1 MVLQIKHA
9 GWILFNDPSSRFPV
23 LARHGLVRSAN
34 VSPVN
39 GLLIAVLLCLA
50 APQAANGQQ
59 PAPRESGNAAQGALS
74 LPGGAAPGVLLESAY
89 PAGLNPEAHPDAGAG
104 PVDRAEVESAADSG
118 AGAQTASPVKHS
130 MERELAIEG
139 QGCIGHWHIF
149 GYSWWS
155 ELYTG
160 GIEYDRNT
168 WGTLLKAQMDWSMEV
183 LPVAILV
190 QPTKTDVFGDPRSK
204 TKFVNPGVGVYPVG
218 LRMKWRPDKGF
229 EPYFII
235 KGGMLLFANKA
246 LATDAAYE
254 NFSLI
259 IGVGM
264 QRRLTRR
271 IDMRVGF
278 EDLHFSNAF
287 VVPANPGLDVM
298 AYNGGIVYRLG
309 K

>member
-1 MVLQIKHA
+1 MS
-9 GWILFNDPSSRFPV
+9 NDPSNRFPV
-23 LARHGLVRSAN
+23 FARHGLARSAN

-39 GLLIAVLLCLA
+39 GLLIAVLLCPA
-50 APQAANGQQ
+50 AHQAAHGQQ
-59 PAPRESGNAAQGALS
+59 PAPQKSGNAAQGALS
-74 LPGGAAPGVLLESAY
+74 LSGGAAPGALLESAY
-89 PAGLNPEAHPDAGAG
+89 AAGLNPEADSDAG
-104 PVDRAEVESAADSG
+104 PVERAGVESPADSG
-118 AGAQTASPVKHS
+118 AGGQTASPVKHP
-130 MERELAIEG
+130 MERELVTEG
-139 QGCIGHWHIF
+139 QGSIGHWHIF

-160 GIEYDRNT
+160 GIEFDRNT
-168 WGTLLKAQMDWSMEV
+168 WGTFLKAHMDWSMEV
-183 LPVAILV
+183 VPVAILV
-190 QPTKTDVFGDPRSK
+190 QPTKTDVFGDPQSK
-204 TKFVNPGVGVYPVG
+204 TKFVNPGVGVYPIG

-229 EPYFII
+229 EPYFIV
-235 KGGMLLFANKA
+235 KGGLLLFADKA
-246 LATDAAYE
+246 LASDAAYE

-271 IDMRVGF
+271 LAVRVGF

-309 K
+309 R

>member
-1 MVLQIKHA
+1 MA
-9 GWILFNDPSSRFPV
+9 
-23 LARHGLVRSAN
+23 A
-34 VSPVN
+34 
-39 GLLIAVLLCLA
+39 LLCLA
-50 APQAANGQQ
+50 APQVAHGQ
-59 PAPRESGNAAQGALS
+59 PAPQESGNAAQGALS
-74 LPGGAAPGVLLESAY
+74 LSGSAAHGALLESAY
-89 PAGLNPEAHPDAGAG
+89 PAGMNPEAHQDAGAG
-104 PVDRAEVESAADSG
+104 LVDRAEVEPAADSG
-118 AGAQTASPVKHS
+118 AGGQTASPVKHP
-130 MERELAIEG
+130 MERELVTEG

-155 ELYTG
+155 KLYTG

-168 WGTLLKAQMDWSMEV
+168 WGTFLGAQMDWSMEV

-190 QPTKTDVFGDPRSK
+190 QPAKTDVFGDPLSQ
-204 TKFVNPGVGVYPVG
+204 TKFVNPGVGIYPIG

-235 KGGMLLFANKA
+235 KGGMLVFAHKA
-246 LATDAAYE
+246 LASDAAYE

-264 QRRLTRR
+264 QRRLTKRLAV
-271 IDMRVGF
+271 RVGF
-278 EDLHFSNAF
+278 EDVHFSNGF